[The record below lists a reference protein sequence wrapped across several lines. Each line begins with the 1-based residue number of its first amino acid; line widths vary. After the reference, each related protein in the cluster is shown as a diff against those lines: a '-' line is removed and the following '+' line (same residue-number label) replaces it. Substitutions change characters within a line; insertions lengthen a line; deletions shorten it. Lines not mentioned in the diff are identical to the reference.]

1 MSQQTSQ
8 KQQRPSSA
16 PSEFESRAYSASLIA
31 GAATLLAVLIGL
43 AIGGGAAAM
52 QFSDPGVIVRY
63 GTPIAKALMNLGMAI
78 AIGSLVFAAFA
89 ANEKSAVLRKL
100 LNLSSAGAAAWAVAG
115 SVHFVLSFVSVS
127 GATFSLD
134 ESFSQ
139 GLLVY
144 ATEIELGISLA
155 VNLAAAF
162 LISILALSVSGLF
175 GTAVTTAIGLLAL
188 VPLALIGH
196 AAGTENH
203 SLAVNSLGM
212 HLVGVVTWVG
222 GLIAL
227 FALRKDVLGEA
238 KAMVSRYSSLALAS
252 FVIVGVSGL
261 GSSYVRIPSAEG
273 IFSPYGQMLLIK
285 ITLLV
290 VLGSFG
296 AIYRLRIL
304 SKLSDRGSFF
314 KLALLEI
321 SIMGLA
327 LGMGTALARTAPP
340 VEQGEFV
347 VPTPAQLLTGEPLPP
362 EFTFETFF
370 TEWKLDILWAVI
382 ALWAIGAYLLGV
394 RKLKARGDSW
404 HIARTISWV
413 AGMLLLIF
421 TTSGS
426 LNVYQEYLFSIHMIA
441 HMTLTMAIPVLLVPG
456 APVTLLMRAVQKRAD
471 SSRGVREWVLWAVH
485 TKYGEFISHPLV
497 AAVNFAASLLVFYFT
512 PLFEWATRGHIGHMW
527 MIFHFLITG
536 YLFVQSLIGIDPGP
550 NRVAYPIRLVMLI
563 GVMAF
568 HAFFGLALMG
578 GSGLLLP
585 DWFGAMGRTW
595 GLTPL
600 EDQQNG
606 GAIAWGIGEIPT
618 IILTII
624 VSVQW
629 FKSDNRDS
637 KRLDRASDRSGN
649 QDLADY
655 NKMLDRINKK

>member
-1 MSQQTSQ
+1 MSQQTTK
-8 KQQRPSSA
+8 KQGPSTGSL
-16 PSEFESRAYSASLIA
+16 EFESRAYSASLIA
-31 GAATLLAVLIGL
+31 GIAALLSVLIGL
-43 AIGGGAAAM
+43 AIGGGAAAV
-52 QFSDPGVIVRY
+52 QFSDPGVVVRY
-63 GTPIAKALMNLGMAI
+63 GVPIAKALMNLGMAI
-78 AIGSLVFAAFA
+78 AIGSLVFASFA
-89 ANEKSAVLRKL
+89 ANDKSAVLRKL
-100 LNLSSAGAAAWAVAG
+100 LNLSSAGAALWAVSG
-115 SVHFVLSFVSVS
+115 SLHFVLSFISVS
-127 GATFSLD
+127 GASFSLD

-139 GLLVY
+139 GLVVF

-155 VNLAAAF
+155 LNLAAAF
-162 LISILALSVSGLF
+162 LITILTLSVSGLL
-175 GTAVTTAIGLLAL
+175 GTAITTAIGLAAL

-203 SLAVNSLGM
+203 SLAVNSLGL
-212 HLVGVVTWVG
+212 HLIGVVTWVG

-227 FALRKDVLGEA
+227 FALRKEVLGEA
-238 KAMVSRYSSLALAS
+238 KNMVGRYSSLALAS

-273 IFSPYGQMLLIK
+273 LFSPYGQMLLIK
-285 ITLLV
+285 VTLLV
-290 VLGSFG
+290 ILGSFG
-296 AIYRLRIL
+296 ALYRLRIL
-304 SKLSDRGSFF
+304 SKLSEKGGFF

-340 VEQGEFV
+340 VSQVEFV

-362 EFTFETFF
+362 EFTFVTFF
-370 TEWKLDILWAVI
+370 TEWKFDILWGFI

-394 RKLKARGDSW
+394 KKLQDRGDAW
-404 HIARTISWV
+404 PIARTLSWV

-426 LNVYQEYLFSIHMIA
+426 LNVYQQYLFSIHMIA
-441 HMTLTMAIPVLLVPG
+441 HMVLAMAIPVLLVPG
-456 APVTLLMRAVQKRAD
+456 APVTLLMRAVQKRPD
-471 SSRGVREWVLWAVH
+471 DSRGVREWVLWAVL

-497 AAVNFAASLLVFYFT
+497 AAVNFAASLVVFYFT
-512 PLFEWATRGHIGHMW
+512 PLFEFATREHIGHQW

-550 NRVAYPIRLVMLI
+550 NRFAYPIRIVMLI

-578 GSGLLLP
+578 GTGLLIP

-595 GLTPL
+595 GLPPL
-600 EDQQNG
+600 EDQQSG
-606 GAIAWGIGEIPT
+606 GAVAWGIGEIPT
-618 IILTII
+618 IVLTII

-649 QDLADY
+649 QDLVDY
-655 NKMLDRINKK
+655 NQMLDRINKK

>member
-1 MSQQTSQ
+1 MNPFQT
-8 KQQRPSSA
+8 
-16 PSEFESRAYSASLIA
+16 RAYLATLIA
-31 GAATLLAVLIGL
+31 GTALLVALFIGL
-43 AIGGGAAAM
+43 AIGGGAVPL
-52 QFSDPGVIVRY
+52 QFSDPGPLIRY
-63 GTPIAKALMNLGMAI
+63 GVPITKALMNLSMAV

-127 GATFSLD
+127 GASFSLD

-139 GLLVY
+139 GLIVY

-212 HLVGVVTWVG
+212 HLVGIVTWVG

-227 FALRKDVLGEA
+227 FALRKDILGEA

-273 IFSPYGQMLLIK
+273 LFSPYGQMLLIK

-304 SKLSDRGSFF
+304 SKLSEKGSFF

-370 TEWKLDILWAVI
+370 TEWKLDILWAFI

-394 RKLKARGDSW
+394 RKLNARGDSW
-404 HIARTISWV
+404 PIARTISWV
-413 AGMLLLIF
+413 AGMALLIF

-456 APVTLLMRAVQKRAD
+456 APVTLLMRAVQKRSD
-471 SSRGVREWVLWAVH
+471 SSRGVREWVLWAVQ
-485 TKYGEFISHPLV
+485 TKYGEFVSHPLV
-497 AAVNFAASLLVFYFT
+497 AAVNFAASLVVFYFT
-512 PLFEWATRGHIGHMW
+512 PLFEWATKEHIGHQW
-527 MIFHFLITG
+527 MIFHFLVTG

-595 GLTPL
+595 GLPPL

-655 NKMLDRINKK
+655 NQMLDRINKK

>member
-1 MSQQTSQ
+1 MNPFQT
-8 KQQRPSSA
+8 
-16 PSEFESRAYSASLIA
+16 RAYLATLIA
-31 GAATLLAVLIGL
+31 GTALLVALFIGL
-43 AIGGGAAAM
+43 AIGGGAVPL
-52 QFSDPGVIVRY
+52 QFSDPGPLIRY
-63 GTPIAKALMNLGMAI
+63 GVPITKALMNLSMAV

-127 GATFSLD
+127 GASFSLD

-139 GLLVY
+139 GLIVY

-155 VNLAAAF
+155 LNLAGAF

-212 HLVGVVTWVG
+212 HLVGIVTWVG

-227 FALRKDVLGEA
+227 FALRKDILGEA

-273 IFSPYGQMLLIK
+273 LFSPYGQMLLIK

-304 SKLSDRGSFF
+304 SKLSEKGGFF

-370 TEWKLDILWAVI
+370 TEWKLDILWAFI

-394 RKLKARGDSW
+394 RRLKQRGDDW
-404 HIARTISWV
+404 PVARTISWV
-413 AGMLLLIF
+413 AGMALLIF

-456 APVTLLMRAVQKRAD
+456 APVTLLMRAVQKRSDA
-471 SSRGVREWVLWAVH
+471 SRGVREWVLWAVQ
-485 TKYGEFISHPLV
+485 TKYGEFVSHPLV
-497 AAVNFAASLLVFYFT
+497 AAVNFAASLVVFYFT
-512 PLFEWATRGHIGHMW
+512 PLFEWATKEHIGHQW
-527 MIFHFLITG
+527 MIFHFLVTG

-595 GLTPL
+595 GLPPL

-649 QDLADY
+649 KDLADY
-655 NKMLDRINKK
+655 NQMLDRINKK